1 VDDKTSGVFSMSM
14 QKMIC
19 IAVLLLCLLLPGM
32 AAAGNLAGPGTA
44 PSEGSGMAT
53 TADIYNRLDTGAN
66 IDDPGGF
73 KEPTA
78 GPTAGTGRTLTE
90 IKNKLPVPDNTNGAT
105 AGNIVSGKTFW
116 GLRTDG
122 TWGLKTGT
130 YLPVVFRRVN
140 KTGQTACWDNGGGS
154 VSCTGTG
161 QDGAYQYGIDPA
173 IAPTGGTTGAYNTPA
188 FTGTRFIDNGNGTVT
203 DTLNALVWTKDAN
216 CFGQQIWASAL
227 TQCNTLASGACGLT
241 DGSTSGQWRLPNI
254 NELHSLGPTWPAGSP
269 FINEQAS
276 WYWSSTTDAGYTGSA
291 WIVLFGNG
299 GVYNFLY
306 VRCVRGGQ

>member
-1 VDDKTSGVFSMSM
+1 MKTLIGFI
-14 QKMIC
+14 MIL
-19 IAVLLLCLLLPGM
+19 ALM
-32 AAAGNLAGPGTA
+32 ASAALAGDLNPPGL
-44 PSEGSGMAT
+44 PSEGSGMPT
-53 TADIYNRLDTGAN
+53 TAEIYNRLDTGAA
-66 IDDPGGF
+66 ISAPGAF
-73 KEPTA
+73 REPTA

-105 AGNIVSGKTFW
+105 AANVVSGKTFW

-140 KTGQTACWDNGGGS
+140 KTGQTECLSPEAWTAT
-154 VSCTGTG
+154 CTGSG
-161 QDGAYQYGIDPA
+161 QDGEYQYGIDPA
-173 IAPTGGTTGAYNTPA
+173 IAPTGGVTGAYNTPA

-216 CFGQQIWASAL
+216 CFGGSSWANAL
-227 TQCNTLASGACGLT
+227 TQCNTLASGACSLT
-241 DGSTSGQWRLPNI
+241 DGSTAGQWRLPNI
-254 NELHSLGPTWPAGSP
+254 NELHSLGSTWPAGSP

-276 WYWSSTTDAGYTGSA
+276 NYWSSTFFADWPRDA
-291 WIVLFGNG
+291 WIVGFSNGNVSSSSKEVG
-299 GVYNFLY
+299 SSY